1 MKDVKN
7 IILKF
12 LCPRRGKGREME
24 ETQPKNEPTAFNLK
38 AIAAWVAPQL
48 DAKRDVT
55 CDMAHAMRLLKNVRM
70 LYLEL
75 RSEEKESV
83 KDKLIVEIAAILWPL
98 FCSYVEKKIKDEF
111 LLLLHRWIPLFPEE
125 KTRIGALT
133 YLLQKAG
140 IEEHEKEP
148 KHNDVPQELML
159 LRDAIKIGALGAIG
173 NYLAFARAAK
183 QGKPAV
189 LPTTPSVK
197 EWMEKGSP
205 RLENDGSL
213 VGEFFAQT
221 LHLPFMMYHHKA
233 KDITTQLIGPMLK
246 FANALVEEFRNTQQL
261 FQ

>member
-98 FCSYVEKKIKDEF
+98 FCSY
-111 LLLLHRWIPLFPEE
+111 
-125 KTRIGALT
+125 
-133 YLLQKAG
+133 LLQKAG

-148 KHNDVPQELML
+148 KHTDVPQELML

-233 KDITTQLIGPMLK
+233 KDITTQLVGPMLK
-246 FANALVEEFRNTQQL
+246 FATALVDEFRTANKNL
-261 FQ
+261 E